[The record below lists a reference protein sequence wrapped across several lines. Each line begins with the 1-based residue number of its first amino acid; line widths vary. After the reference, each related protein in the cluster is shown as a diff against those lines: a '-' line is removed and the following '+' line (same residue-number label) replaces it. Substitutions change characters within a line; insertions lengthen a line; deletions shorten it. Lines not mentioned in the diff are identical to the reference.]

1 LGDPGIRPFDFHMR
15 DFRLPSGLRIVVQED
30 HRLPMV
36 CVVTVVGVGSA
47 NDPEG
52 KLGLAALLARM
63 TFHARPAGRSTMRE
77 LLERVGGATFDAS
90 IALDETTFFEL
101 GPSSAL
107 PDLLRLEFARM
118 VHPLID
124 VEESTAAIERRA
136 ARSELIER
144 NERDPVAAL
153 LPRMQVGLFPSR
165 DPYRHPPHG
174 TVEGLANI
182 TLADLE
188 RLAKIHYRPDNMT
201 MLIAGDV
208 DLASV
213 DKLLAANAPP
223 ALVGDPKRVEKT
235 SPRISALARPSSQRS
250 REPSRYEAPV
260 TTPELWITWS
270 LPGAMQDEGVLNDAL
285 GNALAEYLARPADE
299 DSTISNQWLRDQQL
313 RNRPSEARLPTQ
325 PPPDGV
331 ELGAPTRG
339 GLEPSDPFTFLR
351 SQDSAS
357 AQEDPDIA
365 QTTIFTVPAARATM
379 MICRVRLRA
388 GTHPDRSFE
397 NIMNKVRKFWFRPAL
412 TIKQTRGATFHKDGT
427 PVQITTWQS
436 IDLPSKLNSILVGR
450 SLTQA
455 AAAMA
460 MDTEDMLSRAI
471 KTAKFIHFTGDA
483 GFYSRSFQAL
493 SESETVTIERLARQ
507 YLERDRAHAVYITPG
522 SAVTD
527 LSGERAPDSS
537 SATDAPG
544 SEKSLRV
551 PHSPDMIRAVA
562 RSFDLAGFRTV
573 RLPNGVELVIGRRPG
588 IPIVRVG
595 LGLYGGK
602 MSGVPL
608 GVADVAEHVAQAS
621 HHFGHPSDFG
631 ANESRHVGEDMVIHE
646 LRSGASNVGKMLA
659 IISEIAKTQTVD
671 AGALDQFRRFTLP
684 MLQAEERPPSVRA
697 EAAFRKALYG
707 EGHPYS
713 RQASA
718 ADIAKV
724 DEKAVRAWL
733 GRTYRP
739 DNAVI
744 VVIGDIDPNEVETLA
759 RKWLSDWQSRDRLP
773 QGSVEYVDDPRA
785 WKIATPTPP
794 HRETIVTDRAASPQT
809 EIRLG
814 CLLPETTEPR
824 RGIAYELASEILTR
838 DVDTLVRDRL
848 GAGSGAHGK
857 SNLLFGGVASL
868 ELSTVIS
875 SDRTADVLKAVRART
890 QDLAADGLS
899 DDDLEQARW
908 SLARKYQLRFGTTDS
923 VLGAIVEARKRGWP
937 LATIDRYAEDLLEV
951 TPADLRE
958 VFTRCRETLVLSL
971 LGDEQ
976 KARAA
981 IEGNW

>member
-1 LGDPGIRPFDFHMR
+1 
-15 DFRLPSGLRIVVQED
+15 
-30 HRLPMV
+30 
-36 CVVTVVGVGSA
+36 
-47 NDPEG
+47 
-52 KLGLAALLARM
+52 
-63 TFHARPAGRSTMRE
+63 
-77 LLERVGGATFDAS
+77 
-90 IALDETTFFEL
+90 
-101 GPSSAL
+101 
-107 PDLLRLEFARM
+107 
-118 VHPLID
+118 
-124 VEESTAAIERRA
+124 
-136 ARSELIER
+136 
-144 NERDPVAAL
+144 
-153 LPRMQVGLFPSR
+153 
-165 DPYRHPPHG
+165 
-174 TVEGLANI
+174 VEGLANI

-188 RLAKIHYRPDNMT
+188 RFAKIFYRPDNMT
-201 MLIAGDV
+201 MFIAGDV
-208 DLASV
+208 DLASI
-213 DKLLAANAPP
+213 DKILGANAPP
-223 ALVGDPKRVEKT
+223 ALVGDPSHADKRP
-235 SPRISALARPSSQRS
+235 SRISALARPSS
-250 REPSRYEAPV
+250 EPSRELFRVEAPV

-270 LPGAMQDEGVLNDAL
+270 LPGAMQADGVLNDAL
-285 GNALAEYLARPADE
+285 GNVLAEHLARPADE
-299 DSTISNQWLRDQQL
+299 DSRISNQWLTDLQKTAGAILGDSVRTSQPNNDT
-313 RNRPSEARLPTQ
+313 PS
-325 PPPDGV
+325 V
-331 ELGAPTRG
+331 ELGT
-339 GLEPSDPFTFLR
+339 GLPAQMNPFDFLR
-351 SQDSAS
+351 GQVSAS

-365 QTTIFTVPAARATM
+365 QAIIFTVPAARATM

-397 NIMNKVRKFWFRPAL
+397 SIMNKVRQLWFRPTL
-412 TIKQTRGATFHKDGT
+412 TVRQTGGAQFRKGGGLSLH
-427 PVQITTWQS
+427 PTTYQS
-436 IDLPSKLNSILVGR
+436 LDLPGKLNSILVGR
-450 SLTQA
+450 SVTRA

-471 KTAKFIHFTGDA
+471 ETAKFIHFTGDT
-483 GFYSRSFQAL
+483 GFYSRSFQTL
-493 SESETVTIERLARQ
+493 SETETATIERLARQ
-507 YLERDRAHAVYITPG
+507 YLERDHAHTVYVTPG
-522 SAVTD
+522 SPVVD

-537 SATDAPG
+537 SATDAPE

-551 PHSPDMIRAVA
+551 AHSPDQIRAVA
-562 RSFDLAGFRTV
+562 RSFDLASFRTV

-621 HHFGHPSDFG
+621 HHLGHPSDFG
-631 ANESRHVGEDMVIHE
+631 ANESNSVGVDMVIHE

-659 IISEIAKTQTVD
+659 IISEIAKTQSVD
-671 AGALDQFRRFTLP
+671 AGALDQFRRDTLP
-684 MLQAEERPPSVRA
+684 MLEAEEKRAPSLRA
-697 EAAFRKALYG
+697 EADFRKALYG

-718 ADIAKV
+718 ADLAKV
-724 DEKAVRAWL
+724 NEKAVRAWL

-744 VVIGDIDPNEVETLA
+744 VVIGDIEPNEVETLA
-759 RKWLSDWQSRDRLP
+759 RKWLGDWQSRERLP
-773 QGSVEYVDDPRA
+773 QGSVEYVDDPRS
-785 WKIATPTPP
+785 WKIATPEPT
-794 HRETIVTDRAASPQT
+794 HGESWIVTDRAATQQT

-868 ELSTVIS
+868 ELSAVIS

-890 QDLAADGLS
+890 QDLAAGGLS

-908 SLARKYQLRFGTTDS
+908 SIARKFQLRFGTTDS
-923 VLGAIVEARKRGWP
+923 VFGAILEARKRGWP
-937 LATIDRYAEDLLEV
+937 LATIDRYAEQLLEV
-951 TPADLRE
+951 TPGDLRE

-981 IEGNW
+981 VEASW

>member
-1 LGDPGIRPFDFHMR
+1 MR

-47 NDPEG
+47 NDPE
-52 KLGLAALLARM
+52 KQLGLAALLARL

-90 IALDETTFFEL
+90 TALDETTFYEL

-124 VEESTAAIERRA
+124 VEESTTAIERRA
-136 ARSELIER
+136 AGSELIER

-153 LPRMQVGLFPSR
+153 LPRMQVDLFSSR
-165 DPYRHPPHG
+165 DTYRHPPHG

-188 RLAKIHYRPDNMT
+188 RFAKIFYRPDNMT
-201 MLIAGDV
+201 MFIAGDV

-213 DKLLAANAPP
+213 GKLLKANAPS
-223 ALVGDPKRVEKT
+223 ALVGDAKHADKIP
-235 SPRISALARPSSQRS
+235 PRISALARPSSPPS

-270 LPGAMQDEGVLNDAL
+270 LPGAMQADGVLNDAL

-299 DSTISNQWLRDQQL
+299 DSTLFNQWLRDQQQ
-313 RNRPSEARLPTQ
+313 RFRPSEARLPTQ

-339 GLEPSDPFTFLR
+339 GLQPSDPFTFLR

-397 NIMNKVRKFWFRPAL
+397 SVMNKVRKFWFRPAL
-412 TIKQTRGATFHKDGT
+412 TIKQTRGATAHKDGT

-436 IDLPSKLNSILVGR
+436 IDLPNKVTSIVVGR
-450 SLTQA
+450 SLTKT

-460 MDTEDMLSRAI
+460 MDTEDMLWRAI
-471 KTAKFIHFTGDA
+471 EAARFIHFTGDA
-483 GFYSRSFQAL
+483 RFYSQSFQVL
-493 SESETVTIERLARQ
+493 SETETAAIERLAHQ
-507 YLERDRAHAVYITPG
+507 YLERDRAHAVYVTPG
-522 SAVTD
+522 SPVADV
-527 LSGERAPDSS
+527 SGERAPDSS

-551 PHSPDMIRAVA
+551 PHSPDDIRAVA

-602 MSGVPL
+602 MSGLPL
-608 GVADVAEHVAQAS
+608 GVADVAEHVAQGS
-621 HHFGHPSDFG
+621 HHLGHPSDFG
-631 ANESRHVGEDMVIHE
+631 ANESFNVGVDMVIHE

-659 IISEIAKTQTVD
+659 IISEIAKTQTVE
-671 AGALDQFRRFTLP
+671 AGALDQFRRLTLP
-684 MLQAEERPPSVRA
+684 MLQAEERAPSFRA

-718 ADIAKV
+718 ADLAKV
-724 DEKAVRAWL
+724 DEKAVRSWV

-739 DNAVI
+739 DNAVV
-744 VVIGDIDPNEVETLA
+744 VVIGDIQPEDVEKLA
-759 RKWLSDWQSRDRLP
+759 RKWLGDWQSTERLP
-773 QGSVEYVDDPRA
+773 QGSVHYIDDPRSLE
-785 WKIATPTPP
+785 ISTPAPP
-794 HRETIVTDRAASPQT
+794 HGESWVVTDRAASQQT

-824 RGIAYELASEILTR
+824 RGVSYELATEILTR
-838 DVDTLVRDRL
+838 HMDTLVRDRL

-868 ELSTVIS
+868 EVSAVIS
-875 SDRTADVLKAVRART
+875 SDRTADVLRAVRART
-890 QDLAADGLS
+890 QDMAAGGLS
-899 DDDLEQARW
+899 DDDLEEARW
-908 SLARKYQLRFGTTDS
+908 SLARKFQLRFGTTDS
-923 VLGAIVEARKRGWP
+923 VLGAILEARKRGWP
-937 LATIDRYAEDLLEV
+937 LATIDRYAEHLLEV
-951 TPADLRE
+951 TPGDLRE

-976 KARAA
+976 KVRAA
-981 IEGNW
+981 LEVSQ